1 MTTTITG
8 AGGVSQVQDGS
19 IGTADF
25 AANAIT
31 AAKLP
36 AGSVLQVQYMYTG
49 ALVTATSQTYID
61 TGVNVSITP
70 TSTSSKI
77 MAFANVG
84 GCAKSGSAG
93 AYMALQ
99 IVRGS
104 TPIHIFEGQGGYNAA
119 ANTTSFGTCAG
130 VKLDSPNTTS
140 SVNYKIQMKNLGGQG
155 SVQNNNSGALSSIT
169 LMEISG

>member
-8 AGGVSQVQDGS
+8 ATGVNQITD
-19 IGTADF
+19 D
-25 AANAIT
+25 AIT

-36 AGSVLQVQYMYTG
+36 TGSVLQVQYMYTG
-49 ALVTATSQTYID
+49 AAVTATSQTYID

-84 GCAKSGSAG
+84 GCSKGAAG
-93 AYMALQ
+93 NSYMALQ

-104 TPIHIFEGQGGYNAA
+104 TPIHIFEGEGGYNNSGGAQ
-119 ANTTSFGTCAG
+119 SFGSCAG

-140 SVNYKIQMKNLGGQG
+140 AVNYKIQIKNLGSSGAVI
-155 SVQNNNSGALSSIT
+155 SNASGALSSIT
-169 LMEISG
+169 LMEIAG